1 MRGAPSSKRDGRR
14 AGSVSPL
21 EVQSLRNPADFRRV
35 LRNGTRHQRGAL
47 VLIRLPGRSGP
58 PRLGLVV
65 PKGVG
70 NAVTRNRIKRR
81 LRHAVRELHLEPG
94 TDYVIIAR
102 RRIADVAFEKIVHW
116 LSGAL
121 DEARD
126 A

>member
-1 MRGAPSSKRDGRR
+1 M
-14 AGSVSPL
+14 
-21 EVQSLRNPADFRRV
+21 
-35 LRNGTRHQRGAL
+35 
-47 VLIRLPGRSGP
+47 
-58 PRLGLVV
+58 GLVV
-65 PKGVG
+65 PKGAG

-102 RRIADVAFEKIVHW
+102 SRMADVAFEKIIRW

-126 A
+126 D